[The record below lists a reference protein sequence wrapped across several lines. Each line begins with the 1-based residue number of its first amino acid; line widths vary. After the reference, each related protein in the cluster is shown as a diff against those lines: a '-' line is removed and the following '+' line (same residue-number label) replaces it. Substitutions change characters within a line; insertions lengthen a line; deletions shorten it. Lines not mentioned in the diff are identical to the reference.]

1 MTESGVEAYKLGRW
15 YDVMPIAI
23 VPEAA
28 VDVPAGPV
36 TFVVE
41 SRTLT
46 ERHIVESA
54 RAQDRLDAIDDAA
67 GVDDGGPSL
76 HVLGTADRLE
86 YLRFDCFEN
95 EPHYHYVRNDLQ
107 ANVVVRLDTFAEGDP
122 TRWTLDRVRQR
133 LPEMLENAGAPELAD
148 AARRARPAVEQ
159 ALVEVER
166 LLAAAS

>member
-23 VPEAA
+23 VDAA
-28 VDVPAGPV
+28 SVEVVAGPV
-36 TFVVE
+36 TLVVE
-41 SRTLT
+41 SRKLT
-46 ERHIVESA
+46 EEHIVESA
-54 RAQDRLDAIDDAA
+54 RAQDKLEAIDDSA
-67 GVDDGGPSL
+67 GIDDGGPSL

-107 ANVVVRLDTFAEGDP
+107 ANVVVRLDSFAEGDP
-122 TRWTLDRVRQR
+122 SRWALDRVRHR
-133 LPEMLENAGAPELAD
+133 LPEMLENAGAAELAD
-148 AARRARPAVEQ
+148 AARRVRPQVER

-166 LLAAAS
+166 LLAAVS